1 MTNSDIADHLSL
13 LAKLS
18 DIHGE
23 NPFKSKGYSIAAFQ
37 LDKLEIP
44 IQNIPRPEWNQ
55 LKGIGDSSCKIIAE
69 LLDQGDSQMMQNMLA
84 KTPEGILELMRI
96 KGLGPKKIALLWQEH
111 GIESPGELWY
121 ACLEN
126 RLVRIKGFGE
136 KTQQSVL
143 ESLNFYFESQKKF
156 LYAQLLPFAEAFES
170 VLLGQEL
177 PFKRVGSFGMD
188 SDIAEQLEYVVL
200 SDARKLKDA
209 LLYTEWKLIVE
220 AADRLH
226 YSLHDR
232 IDFFLELT
240 TAENFIRVAL
250 MRSASDSFIEQ
261 LNTQFPEVL
270 SKEFDSEKA
279 AFSSAGLPHYPACL
293 RHSVEF
299 LDKRHRELPEQL
311 IVPEQI
317 RGIIHAHSTWSDGH
331 HSLEEMARACIQ
343 KGYEYLVI
351 SDHSVSSF
359 YANGLTEERIKKQ
372 HQEIDQLNELLYP
385 FMIFKSI
392 ECDILGDGRL
402 DYSNDILESFDLVI
416 SSVHQ
421 NLNMSEEKAMQ
432 RILAAIRNPYTTILG
447 HPSGRLLL
455 SRKPYPLNYPEL
467 IEACREHQ
475 VIIEINANPRRL
487 DLDWTWIQPAI
498 QKGCKLSINPDAHSM
513 DGIDDVKFGVV
524 AARKGGLTA
533 THNTSS
539 LNLSQFQEFLKKRN

>member
-1 MTNSDIADHLSL
+1 MTNSEIADHLSL

-18 DIHGE
+18 DIHGD

-44 IQNIPRPEWNQ
+44 IQHIPRTEWNQ

-69 LLDQGDSQMMQNMLA
+69 LLDQGDSKMMQTILT
-84 KTPEGILELMRI
+84 KTPEGVLELMRI
-96 KGLGPKKIALLWQEH
+96 KGLGPKKIALLWKEH

-121 ACLEN
+121 ACMEN

-170 VLLGQEL
+170 LLISHEL

-188 SDIAEQLEYVVL
+188 SDIVEQLDYVVL
-200 SDARKLKDA
+200 SDARTLKDA
-209 LLYTEWKLIVE
+209 MVFTDWKLIDEE
-220 AADRLH
+220 AERLH
-226 YSLHDR
+226 YCLHDR

-240 TAENFIRVAL
+240 SAENFVRLALIR
-250 MRSASDSFIEQ
+250 SSSDIFIEQ
-261 LNTQFPEVL
+261 LNSQFPEVL
-270 SKEFDSEKA
+270 SKEFDSEKT
-279 AFSSAGLPHYPACL
+279 AFQSAGLPNYPPCL
-293 RHSVEF
+293 RLSAEF
-299 LDKRHRELPEQL
+299 LETRHRDLPDQL

-317 RGIIHAHSTWSDGH
+317 HGIIHAHSTWSDGH
-331 HSLEEMARACIQ
+331 HSLEDMARACIR

-351 SDHSVSSF
+351 SDHSVSSY

-372 HQEIDQLNELLYP
+372 HEEINQLNELLHP
-385 FMIFKSI
+385 FVIFKSI

-402 DYSNDILESFDLVI
+402 DYSEDVLASFDLVI

-421 NLNMSEEKAMQ
+421 NLNMPEEKAMQ

-467 IEACREHQ
+467 IDACHEHQ
-475 VIIEINANPRRL
+475 VILEINANPRRL

-498 QKGCKLSINPDAHSM
+498 QKGCKLSINPDAHTVE
-513 DGIDDVKFGVV
+513 GIDDVQFGVV

-533 THNTSS
+533 PSNISS
-539 LNLSQFQEFLKKRN
+539 LTLSQFQEFLKKRN